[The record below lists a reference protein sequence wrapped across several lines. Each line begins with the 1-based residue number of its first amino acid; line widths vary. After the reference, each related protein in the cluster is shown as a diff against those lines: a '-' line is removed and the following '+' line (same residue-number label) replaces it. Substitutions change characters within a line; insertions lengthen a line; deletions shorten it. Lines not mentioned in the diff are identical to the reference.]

1 MELPLVSVVILNWN
15 GLPYVITCLKS
26 VLASDYPR
34 FLVIVID
41 NGSTDG
47 SDKAIEMQFPN
58 VLLYKMENNL
68 GYAAGNNIG
77 IVESLNKGCDYIL
90 LLNNDT
96 EVPPNMIYSVVSDM
110 LQNPQ
115 AGVVGVKIYLL
126 EEPDRF
132 WAVGGVFRSN
142 RLHTLGINEHDHG
155 QYNNVK
161 LDFVFGCGILVKSE
175 VFEKIG
181 LLDTRF
187 FFYYEDIDLCLRAKK
202 AGFDVLL
209 ASEAT
214 LKHKK
219 RLESQ
224 RASKFK
230 AYQYERSRILF
241 YCKYLVGRAKLW
253 FVLAQI
259 PHQIVSALRYIYHE
273 KRLSMWLEG
282 ICGMFDGFSRCIR
295 LC

>member
-110 LQNPQ
+110 LQNP
-115 AGVVGVKIYLL
+115 
-126 EEPDRF
+126 
-132 WAVGGVFRSN
+132 
-142 RLHTLGINEHDHG
+142 
-155 QYNNVK
+155 
-161 LDFVFGCGILVKSE
+161 
-175 VFEKIG
+175 
-181 LLDTRF
+181 
-187 FFYYEDIDLCLRAKK
+187 
-202 AGFDVLL
+202 
-209 ASEAT
+209 
-214 LKHKK
+214 
-219 RLESQ
+219 
-224 RASKFK
+224 
-230 AYQYERSRILF
+230 
-241 YCKYLVGRAKLW
+241 
-253 FVLAQI
+253 
-259 PHQIVSALRYIYHE
+259 
-273 KRLSMWLEG
+273 
-282 ICGMFDGFSRCIR
+282 
-295 LC
+295 